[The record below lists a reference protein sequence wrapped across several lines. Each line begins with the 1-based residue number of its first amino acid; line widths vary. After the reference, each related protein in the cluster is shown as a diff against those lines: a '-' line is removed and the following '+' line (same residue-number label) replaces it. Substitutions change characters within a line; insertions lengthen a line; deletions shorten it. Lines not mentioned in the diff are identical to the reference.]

1 MMSLEPSE
9 NALAQPIKRGIAHGI
24 PLSKKTVAP
33 VALVD
38 HLSGLDAV
46 FNESIDGVLVK
57 RSIPAFVQSTLNN
70 VSLDPA
76 MGGRFC
82 LPPNGVTA
90 CINQIF
96 SNHGITSHTAKRW
109 VAEDAQNLA
118 VQLARILCV
127 DDVLLRVEVVKD
139 NACRKFHRD
148 AIRARLIC
156 TYIGPGTEFWAGA
169 GANGPDPIETVPT
182 GCPILLKGKAWPGSS
197 QSTLLHRSPPIEGT
211 ETSRLVVVIDEATP
225 ALM

>member
-1 MMSLEPSE
+1 MTSLEPSV
-9 NALAQPIKRGIAHGI
+9 NALGQPIEGGTACAA
-24 PLSKKTVAP
+24 PLPKKKTTP

-38 HLSGLDAV
+38 QLSELDAV
-46 FNESIDGVLVK
+46 FDESIDGVLVK
-57 RSIPAFVQSTLNN
+57 RSIPAFVQSALNA

-82 LPPNGVTA
+82 LPPSGVAA
-90 CINQIF
+90 CINEIL
-96 SNHGITSHTAKRW
+96 SNRGITLSTAKRW
-109 VAEDAQNLA
+109 IAGDAQSLA

-127 DDVLLRVEVVKD
+127 DDVLLRVEVVND

-156 TYIGPGTEFWAGA
+156 TYIGPGTEYGAEAGA
-169 GANGPDPIETVPT
+169 SEPDPIETVPT
-182 GCPILLKGKAWPGSS
+182 GCPILLKGKAWRGSS
-197 QSTLLHRSPPIEGT
+197 PSTLLHRSPPIEGT

-225 ALM
+225 ALL